1 MQRFHWRQ
9 LSAAHLNGVTVAL
22 GVALIQLVITGLFG
36 GFAGVAA
43 VTGAVCV
50 SLCDQPNPP
59 QRVLMR
65 VLPAVLIGFLVTLL
79 AGLAQGM
86 FWPMLALVALTAS
99 GSQLFMAWGLR
110 AGPMAFVGVL
120 SLVFAMA
127 SHEHLARSMVLAHAG
142 WTLLGGLLY
151 AAWARASAW
160 ALRRRFRD
168 LALAAALRAGAA
180 RLRSRAARVS
190 GTATP
195 EQARIRV
202 SIADDVQLAEALQT
216 ARDQV
221 FAARRS
227 SVALRQ
233 TEMLLRLIELRDL
246 LLASRLDIDLLGT
259 DEAAQGWRAALGAAL
274 ERLGDELEQLAD
286 AVTGHDAVLQ
296 PDREAWRARLDAEL
310 AAVETSQDDSRLHLV
325 NALRT
330 RLTHMFDEVDGMIR
344 VQDGAPP
351 TLAEE
356 WTPEQLQ
363 PFLSPDGWPWA
374 ALKAQLKLESSVM
387 RHALRAGLA
396 LSTAFALGNLL
407 PWASHPHWLVLSVA
421 VVLRGNLE
429 QTLSRRNDRIV
440 GTVIGCLIVMLITR
454 LPDHHYLPL
463 IFIMAVG
470 TAHAYVNR
478 RYLVAATA
486 ATLMALIQ
494 QLMLLPG
501 EPPPIA
507 ERLADTVVG
516 ALLAWAFCFVLPSW
530 EHKTLA
536 RLARQLRGVMAGHTG
551 NVLRWA
557 PTPEQALAAR
567 LSRQQLYSLLG
578 GLAAAAQRTRV
589 EPESVRLPDAEIEAL
604 LSHSYRY
611 AALLSSIQQ
620 MLARRKDK
628 LDAGQAQAA
637 LVPALKASVQ
647 SLKAETPL
655 PEVPIDEPPDPDA
668 GLWPEHLGQQDLTP
682 WLLRRLRLMR
692 REARLLQGAAT
703 ALAKKD

>member
-1 MQRFHWRQ
+1 
-9 LSAAHLNGVTVAL
+9 
-22 GVALIQLVITGLFG
+22 
-36 GFAGVAA
+36 
-43 VTGAVCV
+43 
-50 SLCDQPNPP
+50 
-59 QRVLMR
+59 
-65 VLPAVLIGFLVTLL
+65 
-79 AGLAQGM
+79 
-86 FWPMLALVALTAS
+86 
-99 GSQLFMAWGLR
+99 
-110 AGPMAFVGVL
+110 
-120 SLVFAMA
+120 VFAMA
-127 SHEHLARSMVLAHAG
+127 SHERMGRAMLLEHTG
-142 WTLLGGLLY
+142 WTLLGSLLY
-151 AAWARASAW
+151 AGWARVGAW
-160 ALRRRFRD
+160 ALRRRYRD
-168 LALAAALRAGAA
+168 LAVAAALRAGAD

-190 GTATP
+190 GAATP
-195 EQARIRV
+195 EQARIRA
-202 SIADDVQLAEALQT
+202 SIADDVQLAELLQT

-227 SVALRQ
+227 RVALRQ
-233 TEMLLRLIELRDL
+233 IEMLLRLIELRDL

-259 DEAAQGWRAALGAAL
+259 DAAAIGWRGALGAAL

-286 AVTGHDAVLQ
+286 AVTGHDSMPRA
-296 PDREAWRARLDAEL
+296 DREAWRARLDAEL
-310 AAVETSQDDSRLHLV
+310 AAVETPQQDDNRLHLV

-330 RLTHMFDEVDGMIR
+330 RLMHMFDEVDGMIR
-344 VQDGAPP
+344 VQDGAAPK
-351 TLAEE
+351 LAEE
-356 WTPEQLQ
+356 WPAEQLQ
-363 PFLSPDGWPWA
+363 PFLSPDGWPWD

-387 RHALRAGLA
+387 RHAVRSGLA
-396 LSTAFALGNLL
+396 LSAAFALGHLL
-407 PWASHPHWLVLSVA
+407 PWASHPHWLILSVA

-429 QTLSRRNDRIV
+429 QTLSRRNDRIA
-440 GTVIGCLIVMLITR
+440 GTVIGCLIVMAITR
-454 LPDHHYLPL
+454 VPDPPFLPL
-463 IFIMAVG
+463 VFIIAVG

-530 EHKTLA
+530 EHQTLA
-536 RLARQLRGVMAGHTG
+536 RLAKQLRSVMAQHTG

-567 LSRQQLYSLLG
+567 LSRQQLYTLLG

-589 EPESVRLPDAEIEAL
+589 EPESVRLPDAAIEAL

-628 LDAGQAQAA
+628 LDAGAAQAA

-647 SLKAETPL
+647 SLKAESPL

-703 ALAKKD
+703 VLAKKD